1 MMTKNTPVSLG
12 DHFAGFVNS
21 QVQSGR
27 YGSAGDVVR
36 TQLRLLDER
45 ETNVKSLQDA
55 LIKGE
60 RSVVPQ
66 RFDRDGFLKNM
77 HDKQTGRGWIASI
90 IRRAESNLEG
100 IWLCAFE
107 TRSVAQADNHY
118 SGSMHAIELL
128 AAGERQG
135 REVDAREGCLK
146 HPVGK
151 HQVHFC
157 RSDCGIEVIR
167 ILRQRMEVNL
177 HW

>member
-1 MMTKNTPVSLG
+1 MTKNTSVSLG

-36 TQLRLLDER
+36 AQLRLLDER

-77 HDKQTGRGWIASI
+77 HDKQIGLGWIASI

-100 IWLCAFE
+100 IWLCAF
-107 TRSVAQADNHY
+107 
-118 SGSMHAIELL
+118 
-128 AAGERQG
+128 
-135 REVDAREGCLK
+135 
-146 HPVGK
+146 
-151 HQVHFC
+151 
-157 RSDCGIEVIR
+157 
-167 ILRQRMEVNL
+167 
-177 HW
+177 